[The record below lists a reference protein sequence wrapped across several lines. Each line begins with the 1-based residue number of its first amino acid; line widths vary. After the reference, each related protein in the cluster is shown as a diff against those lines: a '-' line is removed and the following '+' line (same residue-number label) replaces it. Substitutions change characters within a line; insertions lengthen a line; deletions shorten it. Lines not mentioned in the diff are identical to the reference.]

1 MGSKK
6 GNGEM
11 RKVYHGATEVIADP
25 LVHVGRENLDFGKGF
40 YVTDI
45 LSQAKTWAELKSRY
59 QMVDEAVVNEYQLDF
74 DSAIKE
80 FRYKKFEKYDREWLH
95 FIIDSRDGIKV
106 WRDYDIIEGGV
117 ANDRVID
124 TVEAFKA
131 GQISKAEALKELSK
145 HQPNNQICILKQ
157 AVVDKYLTFRK
168 SVTVK

>member
-1 MGSKK
+1 M
-6 GNGEM
+6 M
-11 RKVYHGATEVIADP
+11 RKVYHGASQEVSSP

-45 LSQAKTWAELKSRY
+45 RSQAKIWAEVKSRY
-59 QMVDEAVVNEYQLDF
+59 LMDAKGYINEYLFDF
-74 DSAIKE
+74 DNAIKD

-95 FIIDSRDGIKV
+95 FIVDSRDGLKV
-106 WRDYDIIEGGV
+106 WKGFDIIEGGV

-131 GQISKAEALKELSK
+131 GQISEEKALIELSK

-157 AVVDKYLTFRK
+157 EVVDKYLIFRK
-168 SVTVK
+168 SIIV

>member
-1 MGSKK
+1 
-6 GNGEM
+6 M
-11 RKVYHGATEVIADP
+11 RKVYHGASQEVSSP

-45 LSQAKTWAELKSRY
+45 RNQAKIWAEVKSRY
-59 QMVDEAVVNEYQLDF
+59 LMDAKGYINEYLFDF
-74 DSAIKE
+74 DNAIKD

-95 FIIDSRDGIKV
+95 FIVDSRDGLKV
-106 WRDYDIIEGGV
+106 WKGFDIIEGGV

-131 GQISKAEALKELSK
+131 GQISEEKALIELSK

-157 AVVDKYLTFRK
+157 EVVDKYLIFRK
-168 SVTVK
+168 SIIV

>member
-1 MGSKK
+1 M
-6 GNGEM
+6 M
-11 RKVYHGATEVIADP
+11 RKIYHGASQEVSSP

-45 LSQAKTWAELKSRY
+45 RSQAKIWAEVKSRY
-59 QMVDEAVVNEYQLDF
+59 LMDAKGYINEYLFDF
-74 DSAIKE
+74 DNAIKD

-95 FIIDSRDGIKV
+95 FIVDSRDGLKV
-106 WRDYDIIEGGV
+106 WKGFDIIEGGV

-131 GQISKAEALKELSK
+131 GQISEEKALIELSK

-157 AVVDKYLTFRK
+157 EVVDKYLIFRK
-168 SVTVK
+168 SIIV

>member
-1 MGSKK
+1 M
-6 GNGEM
+6 M
-11 RKVYHGATEVIADP
+11 RRVYHGSTEEIVCP

-45 LSQAKTWAELKSRY
+45 RKQAKIWAEIKSRY
-59 QMVDEAVVNEYQLDF
+59 QMDADGVINEYQFDF
-74 DSAIKE
+74 DNAIRE
-80 FRYKKFEKYDREWLH
+80 YRYKKFERYDKEWLH
-95 FIIDSRDGIKV
+95 FIVDSRDGVKV

-131 GQISKAEALKELSK
+131 GQISEEEALGELSK

-157 AVVDKYLTFRK
+157 AVVEKYLIFKK
-168 SVTVK
+168 SVTIK